1 LEGVYSSVFPEY
13 LCGGGSGSSKKM
25 TLFRARLASGLTFLI
40 LFLLGAALG
49 MAADK
54 GLTIVVKKDDHHI
67 SGLSTNGI
75 TRWSSTIGSGDEEV
89 TSVNQSGNTAMISV
103 MNKKTGK
110 TRILN
115 YDAEKG
121 ILRFSQSVN

>member
-1 LEGVYSSVFPEY
+1 
-13 LCGGGSGSSKKM
+13 M